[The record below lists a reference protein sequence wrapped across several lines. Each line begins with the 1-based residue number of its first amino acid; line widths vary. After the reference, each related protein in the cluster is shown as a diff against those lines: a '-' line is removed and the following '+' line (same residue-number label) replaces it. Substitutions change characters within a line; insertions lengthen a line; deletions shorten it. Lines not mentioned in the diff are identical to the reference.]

1 VSDRRR
7 FQRARGELRCRACLT
22 KRAAHSHHVTYEA
35 ELGRRGLPKYDKANM
50 MALCLDCH
58 FAHHNASRRIP
69 LALLSDANL
78 EYAFNALGAH
88 AFDYLTRRYAGSDPR
103 LDEALRRSEE
113 AA

>member
-7 FQRARGELRCRACLT
+7 FQRAKGELRCRACLT
-22 KRAAHSHHVTYEA
+22 KRAAHSHHVVYEA
-35 ELGRRGLPKYDKANM
+35 ELKRRGLPKYDKANM

-58 FAHHNASRRIP
+58 FAHHKASRRIP
-69 LALLSDANL
+69 LLLLSDANL
-78 EYAFNALGAH
+78 EYAFNLLGAY
-88 AFDYLTRRYAGSDPR
+88 AFDYLNRRYAGSDPR